1 MAKKTSKRKSKFT
14 RDGFERIS
22 IWQTNIGDLVCYLT
36 AQKIYLI
43 ADKTEEYVMLVS
55 ATQQYK
61 TYSSFDVKRVL
72 RAEDV
77 NEPNYNALL
86 EKFSDSDK
94 NVSLNDLRL
103 IGEEYKQT
111 GSVSSTT
118 LEAVIPIITNKPNNT
133 PNLEAKEGI
142 SFAYKL
148 PDNWNADNWFDSI
161 QDKKYRTEKE
171 VETKFILPLLA
182 RLGYT
187 EDDRYDAMPT
197 FIPHGSKKISME
209 IDFAMFAADSEELKD
224 ISILLVEAK
233 KEERLTK
240 QTELMNAQLQLKS
253 YAIGTGCKFG
263 LITDSK
269 TVQVLDLMPNMGAYK
284 VIFECQRAELK
295 SSFIELYNHISR
307 ERLKDYYLELI

>member
-1 MAKKTSKRKSKFT
+1 MAKKVSKKKSKFT

-72 RAEDV
+72 WAEDV

-94 NVSLNDLRL
+94 NVSLNDLQL

-111 GSVSSTT
+111 GSVSSAT
-118 LEAVIPIITNKPNNT
+118 LEAVIPIITNKSYNT
-133 PNLEAKEGI
+133 PNLEEKEVI
-142 SFAYKL
+142 SFAYQL
-148 PDNWNADNWFDSI
+148 PDDWNADDWFDKI
-161 QDKKYRTEKE
+161 QEKEYRTEKE
-171 VETKFILPLLA
+171 VETKFILPLLT

-187 EDDRYDAMPT
+187 EDDRFDAMPT
-197 FIPHGSKKISME
+197 SIPHGSKKLSME
-209 IDFAMFAADSEELKD
+209 IDFAMFVSEEEELTD
-224 ISILLVEAK
+224 YPVLLVEAK
-233 KEERLTK
+233 KEKRLSK
-240 QTELMNAQLQLKS
+240 QVELQGAQLQLKS
-253 YAIGTGCKFG
+253 YAIGTGCRFG
-263 LITDSK
+263 LVTDSQ
-269 TVQVLDLMPNMGAYK
+269 TVQVLDLMPNIGAYK
-284 VIFECQRAELK
+284 VLFECQRSELK
-295 SSFIELYNHISR
+295 DGFLELYNFIGR
-307 ERLKDYYLELI
+307 EKLKEYYTGLI

>member
-1 MAKKTSKRKSKFT
+1 MAKKTSKKKSKFT

-22 IWQTNIGDLVCYLT
+22 IWQTNVGDLVCYLT
-36 AQKIYLI
+36 AQKIYQI

-86 EKFSDSDK
+86 DKFSESDK
-94 NVSLNDLRL
+94 NVSLGDLQL

-111 GSVSSTT
+111 GFVSSAT
-118 LEAVIPIITNKPNNT
+118 LEAVIPTITNKSYNA
-133 PNLEAKEGI
+133 PNLEAKEDI
-142 SFAYKL
+142 SFAYQL
-148 PDNWNADNWFDSI
+148 PDDWNADNWFDNL

-187 EDDRYDAMPT
+187 EDDRFDAMPT
-197 FIPHGSKKISME
+197 NIPHGSKKLSME
-209 IDFAMFAADSEELKD
+209 IDFAMFISDSEE
-224 ISILLVEAK
+224 ISDYPVLLVEAK
-233 KEERLTK
+233 KEHRLIK
-240 QTELMNAQLQLKS
+240 QVELQNAQLQLKS
-253 YAIGTGCKFG
+253 YAIGTGCRFG
-263 LITDSK
+263 LITDSQI
-269 TVQVLDLMPNMGAYK
+269 VQVLDLMPNISSYK
-284 VIFECQRAELK
+284 VLFECQRAELK
-295 SSFIELYNHISR
+295 DGFLELYNFIGR
-307 ERLKDYYLELI
+307 EKLKEYYAGLI